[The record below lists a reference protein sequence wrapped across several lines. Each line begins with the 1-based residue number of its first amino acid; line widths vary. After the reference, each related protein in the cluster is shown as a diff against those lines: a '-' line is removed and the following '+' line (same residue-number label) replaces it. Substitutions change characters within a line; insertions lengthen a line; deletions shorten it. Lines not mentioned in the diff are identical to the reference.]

1 MNKRIGPSC
10 SVSSE
15 IIHHRTSDTDP
26 DSASRLRSDAVTSVT
41 SDLEAVTSDLEAVTS
56 VTSDLEAVQLALAP
70 GQAALQGLQLLHQ
83 ALPLLAAQLHL
94 LLAPLLLRLTEET
107 HRRSALLQEEPPHPQ
122 TDGQKEEEDL
132 YGRTDRPTFSRAF
145 RSEAFSLPSRVT
157 LRSSSSLSCC
167 SCWAEPW
174 ASSPASFC
182 RFSAWG
188 TVGTPSTST
197 MTGRSDRF

>member
-1 MNKRIGPSC
+1 M
-10 SVSSE
+10 
-15 IIHHRTSDTDP
+15 TLSD
-26 DSASRLRSDAVTSVT
+26 RSDLLEE
-41 SDLEAVTSDLEAVTS
+41 DLDGRTHL
-56 VTSDLEAVQLALAP
+56 
-70 GQAALQGLQLLHQ
+70 LQGPDLL
-83 ALPLLAAQLHL
+83 
-94 LLAPLLLRLTEET
+94 
-107 HRRSALLQEEPPHPQ
+107 
-122 TDGQKEEEDL
+122 GEEDL
-132 YGRTDRPTFSRAF
+132 YGRTDRPTFSRAL